1 MKKLAVESIIRPMEE
16 EITLKPFV
24 GPQDRIMEAIEVML
38 RNDLKRIAVIEGRRT
53 MGMITLDD
61 ALKRLGLKEDVKS
74 KGSRVVVFQG
84 RKFILDK

>member
-1 MKKLAVESIIRPMEE
+1 
-16 EITLKPFV
+16 
-24 GPQDRIMEAIEVML
+24 
-38 RNDLKRIAVIEGRRT
+38 
-53 MGMITLDD
+53 MITLDD

>member
-16 EITLKPFV
+16 EMTLKPFV
-24 GPQDRIMEAIEVML
+24 GPQDPIMEAIEIML
-38 RNDLKRIAVIEGRRT
+38 RNDLKRIAVIEGTRT
-53 MGMITLDD
+53 VGMITLDD

-74 KGSRVVVFQG
+74 KGSRAVVFQG